1 MTHMRRTSFFRF
13 SENLNEDKNHRSAF
27 SIAESFTFSFGDAR
41 KLSAKGER
49 QTNFS
54 GGQANCKGGSLS
66 MKLAGFFLPVQ
77 IDKQR
82 FGSGCRG
89 SEKGRKVLNCR
100 LGLMIRGRNVVLK
113 LGSKKAQLPTTIAMH
128 FHNFWSCLGV
138 EKENFQLLLWQ
149 FFCISSRTRICK
161 KLFLVSYLQIC
172 TKVCKLTELSFGDQN
187 KNSDVSDKLSL
198 SIDLPAF
205 LMLNTNYFIENL
217 FCSIPIQ

>member
-1 MTHMRRTSFFRF
+1 MRIKIIVQLLALLNLSHFHLEMQ
-13 SENLNEDKNHRSAF
+13 ENFQQRGNAKQTFLEGKQ
-27 SIAESFTFSFGDAR
+27 IAREG
-41 KLSAKGER
+41 LSQWNSR
-49 QTNFS
+49 V
-54 GGQANCKGGSLS
+54 
-66 MKLAGFFLPVQ
+66 FFLPVQ

-172 TKVCKLTELSFGDQN
+172 TKVCKLTELSFGEQN
-187 KNSDVSDKLSL
+187 KISDVSDKLSL

-205 LMLNTNYFIENL
+205 LKLNTNYFIGNV